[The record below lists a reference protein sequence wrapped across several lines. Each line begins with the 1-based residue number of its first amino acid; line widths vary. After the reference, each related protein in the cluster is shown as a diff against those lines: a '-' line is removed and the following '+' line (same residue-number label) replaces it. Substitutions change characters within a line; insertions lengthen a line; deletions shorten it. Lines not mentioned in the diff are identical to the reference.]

1 MAEYTAYQLK
11 QRAKIKASIDKRMKG
26 VTTEQMLKNFD
37 EAYSKKI
44 PGLSEEAYR
53 MLLIELGVD
62 EDLLNPEGD

>member
-1 MAEYTAYQLK
+1 MTDYTAYQLK
-11 QRAKIKASIDKRMKG
+11 QRAKIRASIDKRMKG
-26 VTTEQMLKNFD
+26 VTTEQMLKDFE

-62 EDLLNPEGD
+62 EELLKPV